1 VYSDGTVKYMVASLL
16 RHENHNIFLKTFYMI
31 KIGLEN
37 HKIKIGKD
45 IDAEYM
51 PFIKKHM
58 TFTSTSEKKK
68 TL

>member
-1 VYSDGTVKYMVASLL
+1 MYSDGTVKYMIASLL
-16 RHENHNIFLKTFYMI
+16 RHENHIFLKTFYMI

-37 HKIKIGKD
+37 HKIKIGKY

-51 PFIKKHM
+51 PFIKKTYDIYFHLRK
-58 TFTSTSEKKK
+58 EK